1 MEAMRILKA
10 AGLRPRRTIRLALWT
25 GEEQGIL
32 GSAAYVNEH
41 FAVRTVRE
49 DGDYANLPSY
59 SKPLVSLQLKPQH
72 AKISAYFNVDS
83 GTGKIRGVTLQEN
96 QGLEPILRQWIE
108 PLRDL
113 GMTTTSMRSSTGSD
127 FLSFERVG
135 IPGIDFEQDPI
146 EYSTRSHHTNMDTL
160 DRIQRE
166 DLLQA
171 AAVVASF
178 VYHAAMRDEMLPRKP
193 LPRPEPEKKAPAAS
207 DPEPAK

>member
-1 MEAMRILKA
+1 
-10 AGLRPRRTIRLALWT
+10 
-25 GEEQGIL
+25 
-32 GSAAYVNEH
+32 
-41 FAVRTVRE
+41 
-49 DGDYANLPSY
+49 
-59 SKPLVSLQLKPQH
+59 
-72 AKISAYFNVDS
+72 
-83 GTGKIRGVTLQEN
+83 
-96 QGLEPILRQWIE
+96 
-108 PLRDL
+108 
-113 GMTTTSMRSSTGSD
+113 
-127 FLSFERVG
+127 VG